1 MTMLVLT
8 RRIGEQ
14 IVIDGNI
21 RVMVIGVKG
30 NKVQLGTSAP
40 PSVTVDRSE
49 VHERRG
55 EFAYQCEWAQPTPTD
70 PFVENFAADLT
81 DVAYRVALPHGMG
94 DQWLELQLDLWE
106 ALTEALEKRAMA
118 KMFVKVPANKSIGP
132 HTHAEV

>member
-1 MTMLVLT
+1 MLVLT

-21 RVMVIGVKG
+21 RVMVIAVNGD
-30 NKVQLGTSAP
+30 KVRLGTSAP

-55 EFAYQCEWAQPTPTD
+55 EFAYQCDWSLPTPAMPID
-70 PFVENFAADLT
+70 RLVESCAADLT
-81 DVAYRVALPHGMG
+81 DVAYRVAIRHGMG

-106 ALTEALEKRAMA
+106 ALTEALEKRSC
-118 KMFVKVPANKSIGP
+118 FDQEIQLPYNPRLDVD
-132 HTHAEV
+132 